1 MLDFFRPSRQRKSRF
16 IPERKRI
23 LGKINVF
30 FEKKRKSVQVFVN
43 ACYVFVPKSDNG
55 RAYRSRRA
63 RRRAVC
69 PEQFAKSVLVVPPTQ
84 KRTGRLKGGGKEKR
98 GTITSPRCLC
108 VTEPKPL
115 ILRKR
120 FHPTPTSKKR
130 KIILVEYKKEKFRL
144 ISALQAL
151 RVRRCVYFRR

>member
-1 MLDFFRPSRQRKSRF
+1 MLDFFRPSRQRQSRF

-23 LGKINVF
+23 LGKIKVFSRKNV
-30 FEKKRKSVQVFVN
+30 KSVQISVN
-43 ACYVFVPKSDNG
+43 AYYVFVPKSDNG

-69 PEQFAKSVLVVPPTQ
+69 PEQPKPVLVVPPTQ
-84 KRTGRLKGGGKEKR
+84 ERTGRLKGWGKEKR
-98 GTITSPRCLC
+98 GTITSPLRLC

-120 FHPTPTSKKR
+120 FHPTPTSRKR

-151 RVRRCVYFRR
+151 RVRRCVCFRR

>member
-1 MLDFFRPSRQRKSRF
+1 MFFREKTLNRFKFPRTPTMFLFRRAAMAEHIVSVGQGGERFAPSNLQSLCWSCRSRKS
-16 IPERKRI
+16 
-23 LGKINVF
+23 
-30 FEKKRKSVQVFVN
+30 
-43 ACYVFVPKSDNG
+43 
-55 RAYRSRRA
+55 
-63 RRRAVC
+63 
-69 PEQFAKSVLVVPPTQ
+69 TQ
-84 KRTGRLKGGGKEKR
+84 EGLREWGKEKR

-151 RVRRCVYFRR
+151 RVRRCVCFRR

>member
-1 MLDFFRPSRQRKSRF
+1 MCSTAIAFCAPGNGSRSKNEFDLLFLHLRRCRVRTVGRNTRKGGERFATSNLQCLCWSCRSRKSAQEGLRG
-16 IPERKRI
+16 
-23 LGKINVF
+23 L
-30 FEKKRKSVQVFVN
+30 
-43 ACYVFVPKSDNG
+43 
-55 RAYRSRRA
+55 
-63 RRRAVC
+63 
-69 PEQFAKSVLVVPPTQ
+69 
-84 KRTGRLKGGGKEKR
+84 GKEKR

-120 FHPTPTSKKR
+120 FHPTPTSRKR

-151 RVRRCVYFRR
+151 RVRRCVCFRR

>member
-1 MLDFFRPSRQRKSRF
+1 MRLTYFFTSTAMS
-16 IPERKRI
+16 
-23 LGKINVF
+23 
-30 FEKKRKSVQVFVN
+30 
-43 ACYVFVPKSDNG
+43 CSDSS
-55 RAYRSRRA
+55 AKYSQW
-63 RRRAVC
+63 RRAVC

-151 RVRRCVYFRR
+151 RVRRRVILRKAASQANRFVNQ